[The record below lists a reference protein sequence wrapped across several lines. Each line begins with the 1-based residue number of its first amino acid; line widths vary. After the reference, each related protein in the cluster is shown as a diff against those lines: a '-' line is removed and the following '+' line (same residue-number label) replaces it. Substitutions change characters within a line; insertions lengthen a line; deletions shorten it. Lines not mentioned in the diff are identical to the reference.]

1 MWSVLTARTVGE
13 GAVVENRRMRR
24 AYVRGRISRR
34 LFLRLGGAGLAG
46 VAMLGAAGCGGDVIW
61 PAQFAAN
68 GWILD
73 LSDRFTA
80 AVKGDKPV
88 GQALEQLQGELQ
100 NIVDQG

>member
-1 MWSVLTARTVGE
+1 LEAQGWRGGDAR
-13 GAVVENRRMRR
+13 
-24 AYVRGRISRR
+24 
-34 LFLRLGGAGLAG
+34 
-46 VAMLGAAGCGGDVIW
+46 AAGCGGDVIW

-88 GQALEQLQGELQ
+88 GQALE
-100 NIVDQG
+100 